1 MIFTPSSNGLIG
13 YVKVIPNAS
22 KNALGKILIID
33 NKNILKIYIK
43 APAVEGKAN
52 KALIDFFSETFKI
65 KKSSLRIKK
74 GATQKY
80 KILEIL
86 HQEDLTTVQKT
97 IEQKLLLINEK

>member
-1 MIFTPSSNGLIG
+1 MIFTLSSNGLIG
-13 YVKVIPNAS
+13 YIKIIPNAS
-22 KNALGKILIID
+22 KNALGEILNID

-52 KALIDFFSETFKI
+52 KALIDFFSEIFKI

-74 GATQKY
+74 GTTQKY

-86 HQEDLTTVQKT
+86 CSQNYLMVQKT
-97 IEQKLLLINEK
+97 IEQKILLLMKK